1 MSYTLQ
7 LAGKAKSVVSD
18 ALTKEKS
25 PFLPDNPETA
35 PDPVAP
41 VGRNRHIL
49 VVDDNAVVL
58 KAFDMKLK
66 AAGFEVATS
75 TNGSSV
81 LSTAEATGAELIILD
96 VRFNGGTGVQ
106 WNGFTILQWLR
117 RFPEMARVPVIFI
130 SGSEG
135 AEVREKALAAGAVAF
150 FEKPVDFP
158 ELLAAIVRCLDGA
171 KPEAVAE
178 TVTTTSHEI

>member
-1 MSYTLQ
+1 MSFTLQ
-7 LAGKAKSVVSD
+7 LAGKAKTVVGD
-18 ALTKEKS
+18 ALKKEKS

-58 KAFDMKLK
+58 KAFEVKLK
-66 AAGFEVATS
+66 AAGFEVATTS
-75 TNGSSV
+75 NGNTV
-81 LSTAEATGAELIILD
+81 LSTAEATRAELLILD
-96 VRFNGGTGVQ
+96 VRLDSGTGVQ

-117 RFPEMARVPVIFI
+117 RFPEMARVPVILI
-130 SGSEG
+130 SGSDS
-135 AEVREKALAAGAVAF
+135 AELREKSLAAGAMAF
-150 FEKPVDFP
+150 FQKPVDFS

-171 KPEAVAE
+171 KPCAMAE
-178 TVTTTSHEI
+178 TVTATT